1 MPSLDI
7 NPIYQQKN
15 PDAEYPFPDDLF
27 DDAAET
33 DALTVWDDDYDD
45 GDYDIDDSDRIYYDD
60 LEPLSEYDD
69 ELRQPLY
76 VISDDDATLH
86 QDIMVDQWVNTRL
99 RDATPTEKAQI
110 AALLRELN
118 LRRLQRWLPWL
129 NQQEWNGHSLLVFL
143 HFRKHWDANPH
154 WWDISFWDRRVS
166 CWYPVRSRYSLSL
179 NASYELV
186 HRRLEHSPGVMI
198 DEAWL
203 ADWLELHLWERGFP
217 SFASFAVFRAG
228 FQPGENWQRHLDDPP
243 ATDDDAEERS
253 RIARISPYL
262 LYASGPPLWF
272 HDQDWYDPSE
282 WHDNLGW

>member
-7 NPIYQQKN
+7 NLIYQQEN
-15 PDAEYPFPDDLF
+15 PNDEYPFPDDLF

-33 DALTVWDDDYDD
+33 DALTGWDDDYDIDD
-45 GDYDIDDSDRIYYDD
+45 GDRVYYDD

-76 VISDDDATLH
+76 VITDDDATLF
-86 QDIMVDQWVNTRL
+86 QALTVDQWVNTRL
-99 RDATPTEKAQI
+99 QDATTAEKAQI
-110 AALLRELN
+110 AALLRELTD
-118 LRRLQRWLPWL
+118 RRLRYWLHWM
-129 NQQEWNGHSLLVFL
+129 NQQEWNGHTLLLFL

-154 WWDISFWDRRVS
+154 WWETNAWDRRTF
-166 CWYPVRSRYSLSL
+166 CWYPVRRRYSLSL

-186 HRRLEHSPGVMI
+186 RRRLEHSPGVMI

-203 ADWLELHLWERGFP
+203 ADWLELRLWERGFL

-243 ATDDDAEERS
+243 ATDDDTEERS